1 MVPALQSEK
10 FDNWGLRMSGQKDQ
24 ALRAR
29 AAKVM
34 PQSVFGHLGATL
46 LPATFPQFFERAQG
60 AYIWDADGK
69 RYLDFMCA
77 FGPNLL
83 GYGDVRIDAAARDQM
98 SRGDVMTGPSPLS
111 VELAEKL
118 VAMVS
123 HADWAFFCKNGTDA
137 TTIARTISRAQTG
150 RRKILVAEGTYH
162 GAAPWCTPFP
172 AGTLPEDR
180 AHMMNYH
187 FNDIESLEA
196 AVSEAGDDLA
206 AIFATPFKHEA
217 FMNQELPDAGYAQR
231 CRELCD
237 ATGAML
243 VVDDVR
249 AGFRLARDCS
259 WSLVG
264 VKPDLSCWGKCFAN
278 GYNISCVLGSNR
290 SRDGADAIFAT
301 GSFWQSAIPMAAALV
316 TLDIIRDGDM
326 IEQSV
331 RLGEQLRDGL
341 DQASRRHGFLLNQ
354 TGPVQMPQILFDGD
368 PDLRV
373 GFAWTA
379 AMVDRGF
386 YMHPWHNMFLCAAL
400 TPADIEATIDAADA
414 AFAEVR
420 KSFAELVPHAELVAL
435 LSSYA
440 H

>member
-1 MVPALQSEK
+1 
-10 FDNWGLRMSGQKDQ
+10 
-24 ALRAR
+24 
-29 AAKVM
+29 
-34 PQSVFGHLGATL
+34 
-46 LPATFPQFFERAQG
+46 
-60 AYIWDADGK
+60 
-69 RYLDFMCA
+69 
-77 FGPNLL
+77 
-83 GYGDVRIDAAARDQM
+83 
-98 SRGDVMTGPSPLS
+98 MTGPSPLS

-331 RLGEQLRDGL
+331 RLGQRLRDGL